1 MAKLTLDQ
9 KLNAIY
15 KQIAFIGKGG
25 ENTSQHYKYVR
36 ASDVTNAVRAAFVD
50 NNIYAE
56 VNVEFV
62 GAPYT
67 IARAK
72 DPMAP
77 YSAVNARC
85 TLILHDLESDETRT
99 ASGIGSG
106 ADLGDKAAYKAETG
120 ALKYALRNALLIPDE
135 AGADEPENDEE
146 VGEDAPVKVSRPKQQ
161 TEVFDAPDDEPTPAE
176 LGGDLPPATGKSVK
190 MFNYCVPPEEP
201 EPEMPAQVESAVQ
214 QREPGD
220 ESEPTGAMPADD
232 GTLPT
237 EEEKNEFRARF
248 NKLVDSLSSTKALTA
263 SKGLKVDKK
272 FLVFALKQNEVERIG
287 DITAAQW
294 KYFLGRAEAI
304 SAMENGWV
312 KLAKVVNAANGVEK

>member
-67 IARAK
+67 IARSK

-135 AGADEPENDEE
+135 AGTDEPENDED
-146 VGEDAPVKVSRPKQQ
+146 VG
-161 TEVFDAPDDEPTPAE
+161 TEQPAR
-176 LGGDLPPATGKSVK
+176 GHDLPPATGKSVK
-190 MFNYCVPPEEP
+190 MFNYDVPPEEP
-201 EPEMPAQVESAVQ
+201 EPETPAQVEGAVQ

-220 ESEPTGAMPADD
+220 ESEPSGEMPADD

-237 EEEKNEFRARF
+237 EEEKNEFRTRF